1 MKPKEEFCAEQGL
14 PQGAACGT
22 IPGMGRWISFFII
35 IAIGTAAGMYYG
47 WVLNPVEYVDTA
59 PDSLR
64 IDYKTDYVLMVA
76 EAYRVESNVAQAA
89 RRLALLG
96 SDPPLDITDQAI
108 AFASQI
114 GYDPN
119 DLALMQALAQALQT
133 WNPSL
138 EIPEP

>member
-1 MKPKEEFCAEQGL
+1 
-14 PQGAACGT
+14 
-22 IPGMGRWISFFII
+22 MGRWLGFLIM
-35 IAIGTAAGMYYG
+35 IAIGAAAGMFYG
-47 WVLNPVEYVDTA
+47 WVVNPVEYVDTA
-59 PDSLR
+59 PNSLR

-76 EAYRVESNVAQAA
+76 EAYRVEGDLSLAA

-96 SDPPLDITDQAI
+96 SEPPLELVNQAI
-108 AFASQI
+108 AFAMQI
-114 GYDPN
+114 GYAPS